1 MLVNKHRRVAEESKG
16 VHQLEQPIAERFS
29 EMQRGNCVVCGR
41 EIPFSLGRPRRY
53 CSDECKRL
61 AKARRDRIR
70 KRLLRRLVSQRYDAE
85 FFQWSQP
92 TLYSD
97 DLGNVFNEFRTPKG
111 TVGLRYESFNE
122 GVEEESAAVYRHNGL
137 QFTKAGHIV
146 VSADTR
152 AFILNARRWCLEHM
166 SLLGKPEHIPASNP
180 KVHRIG
186 VPESFFTPESHG
198 SNLLDG
204 FGDPSW

>member
-1 MLVNKHRRVAEESKG
+1 VDPPIVN
-16 VHQLEQPIAERFS
+16 RFS
-29 EMQRGNCVVCGR
+29 ELQRGSCVVCGK
-41 EIPFSLGRPRRY
+41 ELLLSFGRPRRY

-70 KRLLRRLVSQRYDAE
+70 KRLLRRLVSQGYEAE
-85 FFQWSQP
+85 IFQWSQP

-97 DLGNVFNEFRTPKG
+97 ELGNIFNEFRTPKEA
-111 TVGLRYESFNE
+111 GLRYESYDE
-122 GVEEESAAVYRHNGL
+122 GVEELRTAAYTYNGL
-137 QFTKAGHIV
+137 RFTRAGHIV

-152 AFILNARRWCLEHM
+152 AFILNARKWCLEHRR
-166 SLLGKPEHIPASNP
+166 LLRSPKHIPAPNP

-198 SNLLDG
+198 SNLLEA
-204 FGDPSW
+204 FGDPNY